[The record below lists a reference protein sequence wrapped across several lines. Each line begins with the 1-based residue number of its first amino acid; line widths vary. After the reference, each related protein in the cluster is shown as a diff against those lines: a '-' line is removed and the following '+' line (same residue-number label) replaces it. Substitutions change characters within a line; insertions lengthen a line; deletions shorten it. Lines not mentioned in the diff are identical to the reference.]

1 VVISQYNIFKLWL
14 KIQLLYKC
22 YRIIF
27 SIKLFIESFVMEDDL
42 SLFEDIWLVF
52 INNSVNKYLNLEKYI
67 SFNLTVSAL
76 DVYNV

>member
-1 VVISQYNIFKLWL
+1 
-14 KIQLLYKC
+14 
-22 YRIIF
+22 
-27 SIKLFIESFVMEDDL
+27 MEDDL